1 MAETRTFTFYRRVTG
16 SDIRSGP
23 CTNQVELSEDRR
35 GLFLRLASTA
45 RFSILLNRSGVTGL
59 IDAVANT
66 AAAGATPGDVMGTH
80 EHHGA
85 LRMRVTAPA
94 DGGAV
99 TLTLAPG
106 GDEISVVFSSRERE
120 ELLGHL
126 RGGLNLLR
134 GP

>member
-59 IDAVANT
+59 IDAVADT
-66 AAAGATPGDVMGTH
+66 AGPAPSDVTGTH
-80 EHHGA
+80 DLHGVM
-85 LRMRVTAPA
+85 RMRVTRPA
-94 DGGAV
+94 DGRAV

-106 GDEISVVFSSRERE
+106 DDEISVVFTSHQRE

-126 RGGLNLLR
+126 RGGLDLLR